1 MNIKNIITPPINIL
15 FLSIVAVIVFY
26 FSINAA
32 WIGDDMM
39 YDYKITEEY
48 VTNYKSIPSSDFVPE
63 RIGSV
68 GDLIE
73 SQNNHYFLV
82 NGRYI
87 AHVLVQIFCCW
98 LGPVAFSFCNAA
110 VWILLICL
118 IIKTS
123 GVNTSD
129 WKFWLMTIIL
139 VVFTYLFKMVPST
152 EIGYV
157 WMSAANLLFLS
168 FLFRRGMSGWWTV
181 PLILFS
187 LLVGNGNETFSSG
200 ISMALIYYLIKHG
213 RSLSLQK
220 WLMIAAYGAGA
231 IFLIASPGSWH
242 RIGDTETQHG
252 MGLLIVLAVGLPTT
266 LILLSVVTYLCLT
279 GKEKIQIL
287 FKDNIFYWIAF
298 GFCLIF
304 CIATGAPSIRSLCGT
319 NLMAIVLL
327 LRILK
332 GHRIGKFW
340 LVIGSIFLITIWTVG
355 YINQKG
361 QKATLEELER
371 KYVQSA
377 TGEVYIDLWPITPI
391 MSNFELGIH
400 LGVPDMDKYF
410 YKLLILQLRERYGLG
425 KELKVYPAYLEGKEN
440 SYLDNRIVEM
450 HPGVYLVVVK
460 EGTTPSVTI
469 SRGVDF
475 GLFSIPYDNYSPSLD
490 KPVKT
495 GKYWKAY
502 VVYDDMWL
510 ISNLKAE
517 INNKTTSRKS
527 FL

>member
-1 MNIKNIITPPINIL
+1 
-15 FLSIVAVIVFY
+15 
-26 FSINAA
+26 
-32 WIGDDMM
+32 MM
-39 YDYKITEEY
+39 YGYKITEEY
-48 VTNYKSIPSSDFVPE
+48 VTNYRSIPSSDFVPE

-98 LGPVAFSFCNAA
+98 LGPVAFAFCNVA

-118 IIKTS
+118 LLKTS

-187 LLVGNGNETFSSG
+187 LIVGNGNETFSSG

-252 MGLLIVLAVGLPTT
+252 MGLLIVLTVGLPTT

-327 LRILK
+327 FFMTLNVCKEVIRKDYTDLSVAQFKRLMFESYLASTI
-332 GHRIGKFW
+332 ISTYGKSPASQNNSEDKSE
-340 LVIGSIFLITIWTVG
+340 VGSISGL
-355 YINQKG
+355 
-361 QKATLEELER
+361 AE
-371 KYVQSA
+371 
-377 TGEVYIDLWPITPI
+377 TGNPQNLPNHCMMIC
-391 MSNFELGIH
+391 G
-400 LGVPDMDKYF
+400 
-410 YKLLILQLRERYGLG
+410 
-425 KELKVYPAYLEGKEN
+425 
-440 SYLDNRIVEM
+440 SYQI
-450 HPGVYLVVVK
+450 
-460 EGTTPSVTI
+460 
-469 SRGVDF
+469 
-475 GLFSIPYDNYSPSLD
+475 
-490 KPVKT
+490 
-495 GKYWKAY
+495 
-502 VVYDDMWL
+502 
-510 ISNLKAE
+510 
-517 INNKTTSRKS
+517 
-527 FL
+527 

>member
-1 MNIKNIITPPINIL
+1 
-15 FLSIVAVIVFY
+15 
-26 FSINAA
+26 
-32 WIGDDMM
+32 MM
-39 YDYKITEEY
+39 YGYKITEEY
-48 VTNYKSIPSSDFVPE
+48 VTNYRSVPSSDFIPE
-63 RIGSV
+63 RVSSV

-82 NGRYI
+82 NGRYV
-87 AHVLVQIFCCW
+87 AHVLVQMFCCW

-129 WKFWLMTIIL
+129 WKFWLMTTIL

-168 FLFRRGMSGWWTV
+168 LLFRRGMSGWWTV
-181 PLILFS
+181 PLVLFS

-213 RSLSLQK
+213 RYLSLQK
-220 WLMIAAYGAGA
+220 WLMIASYGAGA

-242 RIGDTETQHG
+242 RIGDTETPHG
-252 MGLLIVLAVGLPTT
+252 IGLMVVLAVGLPIT
-266 LILLSVVTYLCLT
+266 LILMSVVTYLWLT
-279 GKEKIQIL
+279 GKEKIQTL

-298 GFCLIF
+298 GFCLVF

-327 LRILK
+327 LRIMK
-332 GHRIGKFW
+332 GRRIGKIW
-340 LVIGSIFLITIWTVG
+340 LVLGSIFLITIWTVG

-361 QKATLEELER
+361 QKATLEELEK
-371 KYVQSA
+371 KYAQSA
-377 TGEVYIDLWPITPI
+377 TGEVYIDIWPMTPI
-391 MSNFELGIH
+391 MSNFELGTH
-400 LGVPDMDKYF
+400 LGDPDMDNYF
-410 YKLLILQLRERYGLG
+410 YRLLILRLRERGG
-425 KELKVYPAYLEGKEN
+425 HDKDLKVYPAYLEGKEN
-440 SYLDNRIVEM
+440 SRLDTRIVEM

-460 EGTTPSVTI
+460 EGTTPSVKI

-502 VVYDDMWL
+502 VVYDDMWI
-510 ISNLKAE
+510 ISNLNAE
-517 INNKTTSRKS
+517 INDKTNS
-527 FL
+527 